1 MRVHAWQHDKYLN
14 NPFTWLHGPHF
25 LVVWNMHISCNLSC
39 ATCGIVTSGII
50 TCGTAHACNS
60 QEWNMCR
67 HKHAINVHYSSAIL
81 INLQKHIEFSPQ
93 L

>member
-1 MRVHAWQHDKYLN
+1 M
-14 NPFTWLHGPHF
+14 HGNTINIQIIPLRGCMDHIF
-25 LVVWNMHISCNLSC
+25 LWYGISY
-39 ATCGIVTSGII
+39 ATCGIVTRGII
-50 TCGTAHACNS
+50 TRGTAHACNS

-81 INLQKHIEFSPQ
+81 INLQKHIKFSPQ